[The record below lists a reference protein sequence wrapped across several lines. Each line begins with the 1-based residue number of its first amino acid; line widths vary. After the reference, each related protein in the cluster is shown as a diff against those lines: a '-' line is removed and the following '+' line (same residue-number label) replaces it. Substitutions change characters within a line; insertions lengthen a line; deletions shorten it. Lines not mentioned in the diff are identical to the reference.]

1 MSKLFII
8 GAGGFGKEVAS
19 DSLHNFVSVGVGASI
34 ISKIYIQS
42 GTEIAANQV
51 ISCI

>member
-19 DSLHNFVSVGVGASI
+19 ASI
-34 ISKIYIQS
+34 ISKIHIQS

-51 ISCI
+51 ISYI